1 LPDVE
6 VCINKV
12 NGIPKSTSYP
22 PFLQEQF
29 TISEKT
35 TSLFNQL
42 GRPVLIFPTL
52 YRKFALKSGIGVC
65 RKKMT
70 IF

>member
-1 LPDVE
+1 LFK
-6 VCINKV
+6 KV

-22 PFLQEQF
+22 PLLQELF
-29 TISEKT
+29 TIYEKT
-35 TSLFNQL
+35 TPLLNQL
-42 GRPVLIFPTL
+42 GPPVLIFPTL

-65 RKKMT
+65 RKIMT